1 METIQKRQTAY
12 KLWIND
18 IVNGK
23 IEKQEG
29 EFGINYFSFKEN
41 NVSRVNLM
49 AVVVAKNENEDKSF
63 ISITLDDGS
72 NTIRVKTWKEDVR
85 FLDPLEIGSIV
96 NVIGKVKNYNDENYI
111 VPEIVKKVDPN
122 LYLIRKY
129 ELLKIYGKPTE
140 KVNQVFEEKIEEI
153 KIENV
158 SSSGRSKIISII
170 EKLSNEN
177 GADINNVLSESKL
190 KRDEFY
196 NILNDLVK
204 EGEVFM
210 PKSDKIKLIG

>member
-18 IVNGK
+18 VVNAK
-23 IEKQEG
+23 MEKQEG
-29 EFGINYFSFKEN
+29 NFGINYFSFNSNKI
-41 NVSRVNLM
+41 SRVNLM
-49 AVVVAKNENEDKSF
+49 AVIVAKNVVENYS
-63 ISITLDDGS
+63 SITLDDGS
-72 NTIRVKTWKEDVR
+72 NTIRVKTWKEDVK
-85 FLDPLEIGSIV
+85 FLDLLNIGDIV
-96 NVIGKVKNYNDENYI
+96 NVIGKVKNYSNENYI
-111 VPEIVKKVDPN
+111 VPEIVKNVDHN
-122 LYLIRKY
+122 FYLVRKY

-140 KVNQVFEEKIEEI
+140 KISQVFEDKIEEI

-158 SSSGRSKIISII
+158 SSSGRNKIMGVI
-170 EKLSNEN
+170 EKLSDEN

-190 KRDEFY
+190 KSDDFY

>member
-18 IVNGK
+18 VVNAK
-23 IEKQEG
+23 MEKQEG
-29 EFGINYFSFKEN
+29 NFGINYFSFNSNEI
-41 NVSRVNLM
+41 SRVNLM
-49 AVVVAKNENEDKSF
+49 AVIVAKNVVENYS
-63 ISITLDDGS
+63 SITLDDGS
-72 NTIRVKTWKEDVR
+72 NTIRVKTWKEDVK
-85 FLDPLEIGSIV
+85 FLDLLNIGDIV
-96 NVIGKVKNYNDENYI
+96 NVIGKVKNYSNENYI
-111 VPEIVKKVDPN
+111 VPEIVKNVDHN
-122 LYLIRKY
+122 FYLVRKY

-140 KVNQVFEEKIEEI
+140 KISQVFEDKIEEI
-153 KIENV
+153 KIGNV
-158 SSSGRSKIISII
+158 SSSGRNKIIGVI
-170 EKLSNEN
+170 EKLSDEN

-190 KRDEFY
+190 KSDDFY